1 MNILDNIKNLLDN
14 DYVKGFIVIFVI
26 LYAGIIAP
34 PLPNIVKKIFDNII
48 GKIVIL
54 SLIAYYVSDFYD
66 KNNRIS
72 IGIAILLT
80 ILYLFLSN
88 VSLTENIIEKFS
100 NTIDNN
106 NLIGGTME
114 SEEEELNE
122 TELEENFEKI
132 TKEVAEEIESE
143 IESEDNEKT
152 WKYNEFDNKIL
163 DKQHK
168 LKSAY
173 KKAKKDLNIYQEQYQ
188 QAETNYDTILEKI
201 KKHDTNQ
208 DGILDSNDIIQEENE
223 EEQEQEDNTMTGGS
237 GNLEGYETQLNDY
250 KKAFDKLFTLEGNSC
265 VNNNNE
271 INELIRDID
280 SLN

>member
-1 MNILDNIKNLLDN
+1 
-14 DYVKGFIVIFVI
+14 
-26 LYAGIIAP
+26 
-34 PLPNIVKKIFDNII
+34 
-48 GKIVIL
+48 
-54 SLIAYYVSDFYD
+54 DFYD

-100 NTIDNN
+100 NTIDSN
-106 NLIGGTME
+106 NLIGGTLE
-114 SEEEELNE
+114 SEQEEELNE

-143 IESEDNEKT
+143 IDSEENKKT
-152 WKYNEFDNKIL
+152 WEYKEFDNEVL

-173 KKAKKDLNIYQEQYQ
+173 KQAKKDLNVYQEQYQ
-188 QAETNYDTILEKI
+188 QAEDKYENILEKI

-223 EEQEQEDNTMTGGS
+223 QEQEENIMTGGS
-237 GNLEGYETQLNDY
+237 GNLQGYETQLNDY
-250 KKAFDKLFTLEGNSC
+250 KKAFDKLFTVEGNSC
-265 VNNNNE
+265 VDNNNE
-271 INELIRDID
+271 INELINDID
-280 SLN
+280 SL

>member
-34 PLPNIVKKIFDNII
+34 PLPNIIKKIFDNVL

-100 NTIDNN
+100 NTIDSN
-106 NLIGGTME
+106 NLIGGTLE
-114 SEEEELNE
+114 SEQEEELNE

-143 IESEDNEKT
+143 IDSEENKKT
-152 WKYNEFDNKIL
+152 WEYKEFDNEVL

-173 KKAKKDLNIYQEQYQ
+173 KQAKKDLNVYQEQYQ
-188 QAETNYDTILEKI
+188 QAEDKYENILEKI

-208 DGILDSNDIIQEENE
+208 DGILDSNDIIQEESQE
-223 EEQEQEDNTMTGGS
+223 EQEDNTMTGGS

-250 KKAFDKLFTLEGNSC
+250 KKAFDKLFTVEGNSC
-265 VNNNNE
+265 VDNNNE
-271 INELIRDID
+271 INELINDID
-280 SLN
+280 SL

>member
-34 PLPNIVKKIFDNII
+34 PLPNIIKKIFDNVL

-106 NLIGGTME
+106 NLIGGTMDSE
-114 SEEEELNE
+114 EEEELNE

-143 IESEDNEKT
+143 IDSEENKKT
-152 WKYNEFDNKIL
+152 WEYKEFDNEVL

-173 KKAKKDLNIYQEQYQ
+173 KQAKKDLNVYQEQYQ
-188 QAETNYDTILEKI
+188 QAEDKYENILEKI

-208 DGILDSNDIIQEENE
+208 YGILDSNDIIQEENE
-223 EEQEQEDNTMTGGS
+223 QEQEENIMTGGS
-237 GNLEGYETQLNDY
+237 GNLQGYETQLNDY
-250 KKAFDKLFTLEGNSC
+250 KKAFDKLFTVEGNSC
-265 VNNNNE
+265 VDNNNE
-271 INELIRDID
+271 INELINDID
-280 SLN
+280 SL